1 MRQFHITKEKSCDV
15 IVAGGGCAGVSAAVA
30 AARHGAKVMLLEASG
45 VLGGAMTNG
54 IVTPLSSTAS
64 RDRKPFGG
72 LIDEIIAETRQLA
85 KAYAA
90 NEENMADTLCAP
102 HIIKYVLLKLCAD
115 AGVEILFHTT
125 LLDADAADGSI
136 TAVYAATKS
145 GIVRITAAQFID
157 ATGDGDLAMMAGEE
171 MVLGSEPDVYQ
182 KLYGTGLETRHFD
195 ESKADA
201 ISGMAHEAGL
211 MQPVSI
217 FFVMGGV
224 EYARAAALNNKK
236 LTYEDLGIPR
246 EEFAKLPYAG
256 TPGFEENGDLVPLPQ
271 GRVLVSR
278 GVRQD
283 MAVIN
288 MTRLV
293 GINGADADSLNRGEL
308 LTQLQLMAVVD
319 LLKRYIPGF
328 EKAYLM
334 DSGCTLG
341 IRETR
346 RLVGEYVLSA
356 SEVIHCTRFEDAIAR
371 GSYIIDIHD
380 PKGKNAAI
388 GGEIKGM
395 FYEIPYRSLK
405 AVKNKNLHAC
415 GRCISVDH
423 IAHSSTR
430 IQGTCILTGQA
441 AGTAAAMAMAGAV
454 DANALRAALIAD
466 GVRLD

>member
-1 MRQFHITKEKSCDV
+1 VDIRFHTNLIGAHGKDDV
-15 IVAGGGCAGVSAAVA
+15 ITHV
-30 AARHGAKVMLLEASG
+30 
-45 VLGGAMTNG
+45 
-54 IVTPLSSTAS
+54 ILSS
-64 RDRKPFGG
+64 
-72 LIDEIIAETRQLA
+72 
-85 KAYAA
+85 
-90 NEENMADTLCAP
+90 
-102 HIIKYVLLKLCAD
+102 
-115 AGVEILFHTT
+115 
-125 LLDADAADGSI
+125 
-136 TAVYAATKS
+136 KS
-145 GIVRITAAQFID
+145 GFGKIRADSFID
-157 ATGDGDLAMMAGEE
+157 ATGDADLT
-171 MVLGSEPDVYQ
+171 VLSGAAYVQGSEAGVFEQ
-182 KLYGTGLETRHFD
+182 LNQTGLNKAHFSD
-195 ESKADA
+195 REY
-201 ISGMAHEAGL
+201 SGYSHDGM

-395 FYEIPYRSLK
+395 VYEIPYRSLK

-441 AGTAAAMAMAGAV
+441 AGTAAALAAADDTDVTALDTARLCRALAAAGAI
-454 DANALRAALIAD
+454 L
-466 GVRLD
+466 